1 METSS
6 VCLDTSILIDH
17 LRGIKQT
24 VEFVKRLEESGMAL
38 MTTAVNSFELYYGA
52 YRSKRQDKN
61 QDATK
66 VLLSRL
72 IILDLTDASSLEA
85 GRILALLE
93 EKGNLIGFRD
103 ALIAAIAIT
112 HKVPLA
118 TRDVEHFSRVPGLE
132 VLESP

>member
-1 METSS
+1 MGLTEA
-6 VCLDTSILIDH
+6 
-17 LRGIKQT
+17 R
-24 VEFVKRLEESGMAL
+24 
-38 MTTAVNSFELYYGA
+38 
-52 YRSKRQDKN
+52 DKN

-112 HKVPLA
+112 HKVPLT
-118 TRDVEHFSRVPGLE
+118 TRDIEHFQGSGPGATGITLVE
-132 VLESP
+132 CQ

>member
-1 METSS
+1 MGLTEA
-6 VCLDTSILIDH
+6 
-17 LRGIKQT
+17 R
-24 VEFVKRLEESGMAL
+24 
-38 MTTAVNSFELYYGA
+38 
-52 YRSKRQDKN
+52 DKN